1 MYPVKYTA
9 AWMKSPWLPWGAGK
23 RCWLG
28 PACGTDPPLESS
40 RNTPP
45 EDFLL
50 VQRKVVLLPPQI
62 PPPLSGLVAVMGI
75 ISDAKMPLFGV
86 GARQQSDGKLRHQP
100 CGGLLERLR
109 TPGVAAA

>member
-28 PACGTDPPLESS
+28 PACGTDPPPWSLHKTPRQRIFSS
-40 RNTPP
+40 
-45 EDFLL
+45 FSAKLFYCHH
-50 VQRKVVLLPPQI
+50 KF

-75 ISDAKMPLFGV
+75 ISDAKI
-86 GARQQSDGKLRHQP
+86 
-100 CGGLLERLR
+100 EI
-109 TPGVAAA
+109 